1 LWIVPAG
8 AWGYSVLWLPSAI
21 CVYTVLV
28 PSVHFV
34 PSQASEYK
42 LRLLTRDSLEWR
54 LSDVWD
60 LGGWLE
66 LDLGLAAPLK
76 LSCTSPIRFGLE
88 PLLELAQWA
97 KTGRGGFFSRVLG
110 TASLGSSHHLY
121 QRWRGQFDAVLLLG
135 ERDSTVGVQKT
146 PEGFRV
152 TVLETDDQPELEDT
166 FVVLSEGELLE
177 LPKLL
182 WQDLDALLA
191 LLGVNLEVRER
202 AKWEKLLPLG
212 LD

>member
-1 LWIVPAG
+1 LSPKSQAAV
-8 AWGYSVLWLPSAI
+8 VLALFSCPFA
-21 CVYTVLV
+21 VFYTAFV
-28 PSVHFV
+28 PSLHFV

-42 LRLLTRDSLEWR
+42 LRLLTQDSREWR
-54 LSDVWD
+54 LTDVWE

-76 LSCTSPIRFGLE
+76 LSCTNPIRFGLE

-97 KTGRGGFFSRVLG
+97 RTGRGAFFSRVLG

-135 ERDSTVGVQKT
+135 ERDSTIGVQKL
-146 PEGFRV
+146 PEGYQI

-166 FVVLSEGELLE
+166 FMQLLE
-177 LPKLL
+177 SDLLGLPKLL
-182 WQDLDALLA
+182 WQDLDALLT
-191 LLGVNLEVRER
+191 LLGVNLEAKER
-202 AKWEKLLPLG
+202 VKWEKFC
-212 LD
+212 